1 MTMLKKLDSI
11 KILLILGIVVVINLI
26 SIRIFT
32 RFDLT
37 STQAYTLSNAS
48 KNLVRSLDDRFLVKA
63 YFTSELPAPY
73 NNNRRFLQDQ
83 LDDFRA
89 YGKGNFEYEFI
100 DPSKAP
106 EIEEEARRYGI
117 PPVQVQVIK
126 DDKLQIEKAYMG
138 MVFLYGDKQE
148 RLPVVQTLD
157 KLEYDIASNIKK
169 LTSQQLNKIGFL
181 TGHNEPEFNNLE
193 EFRQVLSDQY
203 EVTQVSLAD
212 GKPIQQDIVALLI
225 ISPKKRFQDWEKY
238 LIDQYIMRGGR
249 VGFFIDRIEATLQM
263 QLTQENNIGLD
274 DWLEAYGARVNA
286 DLVRD
291 MRCASITVSQQ
302 QGFFVFQNQ
311 VPFPYLPIASEFNPD
326 NVLVKNLQ
334 PVMFYFASS
343 IDTVPAQKAGMKADV
358 LLTSS
363 KQSGR
368 ADGGRV
374 LVNPTQQF
382 TRDMFNEQHIPLA
395 VTLQG
400 PLKSFYAERPVT
412 LDSTV
417 ASVIDTAQ
425 KIRETSSAKLVV
437 VGDGSFVQKEI
448 MGTRDNLAF
457 AAALV
462 DWLADDIG
470 LTTIR
475 SRSVAAK
482 PLDEVTEGTKAFV
495 KSIILAVPPLL
506 VVVTGVIRWRLRAA
520 WRKRIQMSA

>member
-1 MTMLKKLDSI
+1 MLKKLDTTR
-11 KILLILGIVVVINLI
+11 ILLVLGILVVVNII

-37 STQAYTLSNAS
+37 STKAYTLSDAS
-48 KNLVRSLDDRFLVKA
+48 KTLVRSLNDNFLVKA

-73 NNNRRFLQDQ
+73 NNHRRFLQDQ

-89 YGKGNFEYEFI
+89 YGKGKFEYEFI
-100 DPSKAP
+100 DPSKNQ

-138 MVFLYGDKQE
+138 IVFLYGDKRE
-148 RLPVVQTLD
+148 SLPVVQTLD

-181 TGHNEPEFNNLE
+181 TGHDEPGFNTLE
-193 EFRQVLSDQY
+193 EFRQVLSNQY
-203 EVTQVSLAD
+203 EVTQVSLAN
-212 GKPIQQDIVALLI
+212 GTPIPQDITALLI
-225 ISPKKRFQDWEKY
+225 ISPKKKFQDWEKY

-249 VGFFIDRIEATLQM
+249 VGFFIDRVEATLQM
-263 QLTQENNIGLD
+263 QLTQENDPGLD
-274 DWLEAYGARVNA
+274 DLLEAYGARVNG

-291 MRCASITVSQQ
+291 LRCASITVSQQ
-302 QGFFVFQNQ
+302 QGFFVFQSQ
-311 VPFPYLPIASEFNPD
+311 VPFPYLPIASDFNPN
-326 NVLVKNLQ
+326 NVLVKNLP
-334 PVMFYFASS
+334 PVMFHFVSS
-343 IDTVPAQKAGMKADV
+343 VDTTPAQKAGMQAEV
-358 LLTSS
+358 LLTTSN
-363 KQSGR
+363 QSGR
-368 ADGGRV
+368 ADGRI
-374 LVNPTQQF
+374 LINPTQQF
-382 TRDMFNEQHIPLA
+382 TRDMFKEQHIPLA
-395 VTLQG
+395 VTLKG
-400 PLKSFYAERPVT
+400 PLKSFYTHRSVT

-417 ASVIDTAQ
+417 ASSIDTAR
-425 KIRETSSAKLVV
+425 KIAETPMAKLVV
-437 VGDGSFVQKEI
+437 VGDGSFVQKDI

-482 PLDEVTEGTKAFV
+482 PLDEVTEGTKTLV
-495 KSIILAVPPLL
+495 KSVILAVPSLL
-506 VVVTGVIRWRLRAA
+506 VVATGIIRWRLRAT
-520 WRKRIQMSA
+520 WRKRIQMSP